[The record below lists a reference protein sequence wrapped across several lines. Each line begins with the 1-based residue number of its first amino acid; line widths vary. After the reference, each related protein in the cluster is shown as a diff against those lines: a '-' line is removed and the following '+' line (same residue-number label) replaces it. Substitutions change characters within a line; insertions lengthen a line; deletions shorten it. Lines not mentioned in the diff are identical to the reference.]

1 MSERLIKVEPDADK
15 SFNSCD
21 DCIYADESAEVCR
34 AKQCVH
40 AFSYLTECY
49 QPKGQKGKRMTHEGL
64 VYTAWSQTLIAVED
78 YRKSI
83 DIESDIE
90 YENGRADAA
99 NDILQIMQDNIKQV
113 LEKEANG

>member
-1 MSERLIKVEPDADK
+1 MSERVFKVEPDADRSFK
-15 SFNSCD
+15 SCN

-40 AFSYLTECY
+40 AFSRLAECY
-49 QPKGQKGKRMTHEGL
+49 RPRSKNKSMTHEGL
-64 VYTAWSQTLIAVED
+64 VYTAWSQTVAAVND

-90 YENGRADAA
+90 YACRMRRIEKSQRGRLMRIGYAMWRWENRLG
-99 NDILQIMQDNIKQV
+99 
-113 LEKEANG
+113 

>member
-1 MSERLIKVEPDADK
+1 MSERVFKVEPDADK
-15 SFNSCD
+15 SFNSCN
-21 DCIYADESAEVCR
+21 DCIYAADPEAICR
-34 AKQCVH
+34 IRQCVH
-40 AFSYLTECY
+40 AFSRLAECY
-49 QPKGQKGKRMTHEGL
+49 RPRSKNKSMTYEGL
-64 VYTAWSQTLIAVED
+64 VYTAWSQTLVAVED

-83 DIESDIE
+83 DTISDIE